1 MQCFQKDPNL
11 RVGAKKLLKHNWIVG
26 CRRSD
31 APVAKASADFDQ
43 AVEEVKQWNKA
54 LTSSEG
60 HLRTSLGP
68 DTSGFMSNGHP
79 TSRFAAQDRSGQSG
93 ATTAKGPFTLAK
105 PRPTAEYFRYP
116 ELAGELPTMHAIGQF
131 GVFMGCKLAIAL
143 TECQTTTTGMTI
155 LLRQSHPALC
165 SCLTSSPRITSA
177 VCSQLID

>member
-11 RVGAKKLLKHNWIVG
+11 RVSAKKLLKHNWIVG

-60 HLRTSLGP
+60 HLRASFGADGSTFAP
-68 DTSGFMSNGHP
+68 NGHP
-79 TSRFAAQDRSGQSG
+79 SRFAAQERSVSSG

-105 PRPTAEYFRYP
+105 PRPTAEYFRSP
-116 ELAGELPTMHAIGQF
+116 ELAGE
-131 GVFMGCKLAIAL
+131 
-143 TECQTTTTGMTI
+143 
-155 LLRQSHPALC
+155 
-165 SCLTSSPRITSA
+165 
-177 VCSQLID
+177 